1 MLNQKLTDQDYLS
14 IKDQLN
20 INDNAASK
28 IVEDLNKK
36 LDENDTLIANYKQK
50 AANLENEN
58 RK

>member
-1 MLNQKLTDQDYLS
+1 MLNKKLTDQDYLS

-20 INDNAASK
+20 INDSAASK
-28 IVEDLNKK
+28 IVDDLNKK
-36 LDENDTLIANYKQK
+36 LDEKDTLIANYKQK